1 MSGTLIKIGM
11 VGNFLLSIPVS
22 ILAVICMPG
31 IMTWFGYHESVV
43 DISQSYAA
51 IAVINNLLGTT
62 ANLLTFVLDI
72 EGHAKFNAIFEFWEA
87 LFSVGLTFLF
97 VVSKIL
103 ALVLR
108 TNTRPEINYHNCN

>member
-11 VGNFLLSIPVS
+11 VGNFFLSIPAS

-31 IMTWFGYHESVV
+31 IMAWFGYHNSVV
-43 DISQSYAA
+43 EVSQSYAA
-51 IAVINNLLGTT
+51 VAVINNLLGTT

-87 LFSVGLTFLF
+87 LFSVGLTYMF
-97 VVSKIL
+97 VVSTLSRRSTHWIG
-103 ALVLR
+103 
-108 TNTRPEINYHNCN
+108 H